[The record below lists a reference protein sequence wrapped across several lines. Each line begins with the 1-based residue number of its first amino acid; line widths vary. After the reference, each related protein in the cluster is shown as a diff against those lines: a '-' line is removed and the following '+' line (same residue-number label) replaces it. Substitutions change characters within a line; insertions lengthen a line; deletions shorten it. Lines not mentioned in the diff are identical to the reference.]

1 MQPIMEEI
9 AGYQREFEALV
20 SEWNSQPLEARKAQ
34 WSHYTELLDEGGAG
48 YHRFAPLL
56 INAWCEGWDITQPF
70 SFNQQGALAT
80 A

>member
-1 MQPIMEEI
+1 MQDIMREI
-9 AGYQREFEALV
+9 GIYQREFEALTA
-20 SEWNSQPLEARKAQ
+20 EWNALPLKARTESWAR
-34 WSHYTELLDEGGAG
+34 YTEMLDHGDAG

-70 SFNQQGALAT
+70 VLGREDAAT